1 MRHLRH
7 SPVLGGVALLVA
19 AVVVAEGW
27 LLAEARW
34 TVRTAAL
41 TLARKQRECR
51 KLAALTPAPTVTQAT
66 AIERDRERAD
76 MRLAALQGGAW
87 NREAMVALLAAAAK
101 TPVSRTD
108 AFFDLADF
116 VRRMRERAGRA
127 GVSVRADEHFG
138 FSAYGHAG
146 PEPNLIA
153 RVLRQRQIAGYLL
166 ENLLTSRL
174 RQLVAVQRARLAPVK
189 GEGIAAT
196 QNEDGDLRAG
206 GDVFEIDPRFSIREP
221 GMIETTAFRVMFV
234 GHTAALRGF
243 LNRLA
248 AGAIPVVVR
257 SVEAEPVKETP
268 LQRQV
273 ARGSADPLALIV
285 RPAWSRFT
293 VTVEFC
299 EIILPPTQA
308 SNTPVASS
316 AQSGATTADLWP
328 DPPAQSRGR
337 GWVYDVF
344 TPPSLY
350 CDSQAGRLSALPT
363 GDAAPADPAD
373 TDIDLQLV
381 EVRRG
386 PFRLQLV
393 GYAGGPEN
401 LCGIFVHSSTGETMI
416 GHGGEHLTAPGL
428 AVKRIDL
435 CRPSTGREEG
445 DATTDVVATATVQD
459 ESTGEEVVL
468 TNRETCL
475 AGAPLG
481 LFTSRKTQGF
491 RRELREGESV
501 ALNGVNYCVA
511 RIDLQPPQALIAC
524 MTTGAIE
531 PSLHTLTP
539 SAPDLIPA
547 RTASDKH
554 SKSTQGT
561 P

>member
-1 MRHLRH
+1 M
-7 SPVLGGVALLVA
+7 VA

-34 TVRTAAL
+34 AVRTAAL
-41 TLARKQRECR
+41 TLARKQRECG
-51 KLAALTPAPTVTQAT
+51 KLVAQNPAPTVTQAT
-66 AIERDRERAD
+66 AIERDLERAD
-76 MRLAALQGGAW
+76 ARLAALQDGAW
-87 NREAMVALLAAAAK
+87 SREATAALLAAAAK
-101 TPVSRTD
+101 TSVSRTD

-127 GVSVRADEHFG
+127 GVSVRAGEHFG

-146 PEPNLIA
+146 PESNLIA
-153 RVLRQRQIAGYLL
+153 PVLRQRQIAGYLL
-166 ENLLTSRL
+166 EELLTSRL
-174 RQLVAVQRARLAPVK
+174 QKLVGVQRARLPRIK
-189 GEGIAAT
+189 GEASAAA
-196 QNEDGDLRAG
+196 QSEDGDLRAG
-206 GDVFEIDPRFSIREP
+206 GDVFEIDPRLSIREP
-221 GMIETTAFRVMFV
+221 GVIEATAFRVTFV

-248 AGAIPVVVR
+248 AGGIPVAIR
-257 SVEAEPVKETP
+257 SVEVEPVKETP
-268 LQRQV
+268 VQRPV
-273 ARGSADPLALIV
+273 ASGSADPLALIV

-299 EIILPPTQA
+299 EIVLPPTQA
-308 SNTPVASS
+308 GNTPVAPSS
-316 AQSGATTADLWP
+316 PRDATAADLWP
-328 DPPAQSRGR
+328 DPPAQRRGR

-350 CDSQAGRLSALPT
+350 CDSQAGRLSAVPT
-363 GDAAPADPAD
+363 ADAAPADPAD
-373 TDIDLQLV
+373 AEIDLQLV

-401 LCGIFVHSSTGETMI
+401 LRGIFVHSRTGETMI
-416 GHGGEHLTAPGL
+416 GHGGERLTAHGL
-428 AVKRIDL
+428 AVKKIDL
-435 CRPSTGREEG
+435 CRPSTGREAGEG
-445 DATTDVVATATVQD
+445 TTDVVATATVED

-468 TNRETCL
+468 TNREPCL

-491 RRELREGESV
+491 RRELGEGESV
-501 ALNGVNYCVA
+501 ALNGVDYCVA
-511 RIDLQPPQALIAC
+511 HIDLQPPQAVIAC
-524 MTTGAIE
+524 MTPGAIE
-531 PSLHTLTP
+531 PSLRTLTP
-539 SAPDLIPA
+539 PRAPPAADVIPA
-547 RTASDKH
+547 RAAPDKQ